1 MAPRSGQPVCDTWSV
16 TNQGGDVGATGLAA
30 TPTEYR
36 DRLREQ
42 SDEQVDAWTAE
53 LLRDVAKRR
62 GVAKVVADFRK
73 TAHLD
78 EKGLRRVF
86 ARGGGAPQTVG
97 MDAEGH
103 LMVPSISLHFLVPGL
118 RLETPDARDRLIAY
132 LVAGFDEIVYV

>member
-1 MAPRSGQPVCDTWSV
+1 M
-16 TNQGGDVGATGLAA
+16 GATGLAA
-30 TPTEYR
+30 NPTEYR

-42 SDEQVDAWTAE
+42 SDEQLDSWTAE

-62 GVAKVVADFRK
+62 GVARAVADFRK

-78 EKGLRRVF
+78 EKGFRRVF

-97 MDAEGH
+97 SDAAGH
-103 LMVPSISLHFLVPGL
+103 LMAPSISLHFLVPGL
-118 RLETPDARDRLIAY
+118 RAEAPDAREMLIAF